1 MLDESELK
9 VLMSSAIPPIR
20 VEDATGPV
28 ALDQVRS
35 LLLAFAAEFGPL
47 TAEVF
52 VAQGFQAEVTQLP
65 GRYAPPGGCL
75 LLAVDGGSP
84 AGCVALRDLG
94 GGTCE
99 MKRLYVPPE
108 FRARGAG
115 RLLVA
120 AILDRAAHL
129 GYQRMVLDTLPEMTG
144 AIALYRSFGFD
155 LIDSY
160 WGHPIA
166 GAVFMARS
174 LEAKPSA

>member
-1 MLDESELK
+1 MTRDGT
-9 VLMSSAIPPIR
+9 PIR

-52 VAQGFQAEVTQLP
+52 EVQGFAAEMADLP

-75 LLAVDGGSP
+75 LLAVDGESP

-94 GGTCE
+94 DETCE
-99 MKRLYVPPE
+99 MKRLYVPLK
-108 FRARGAG
+108 FRTCGVG

-120 AILDRAAHL
+120 AILDRAARL
-129 GYQRMVLDTLPEMTG
+129 AYQRMVLDTLPEMTG
-144 AIALYRSFGFD
+144 AIALYRAFGFE

-160 WGHPIA
+160 WGHPTA

-174 LEAKPSA
+174 LEAKQTG